1 MYQNILQYYIDGKDK
16 EDDNESFRV
25 WNLTKWLLEANL
37 EFRNHYQDS
46 AAKTKTHSRVEN
58 FKPRVKRYVEEL
70 VNMGLIRQIGT
81 AKETKGTGTVDIFQF
96 TIIGRVVAW
105 IVESLNPAKREYAV
119 NGLYNLLQSH
129 YQPIENH
136 QMPLHTQWALSFCQD
151 IQPVCGFLLLW
162 EPYH

>member
-1 MYQNILQYYIDGKDK
+1 MHDKNDVKNVRHPNIIFGKYKDKVTFTKKALLYQNILQYYIDGKDK
-16 EDDNESFRV
+16 EEDNESFRV

-119 NGLYNLLQSH
+119 NGLYNKS
-129 YQPIENH
+129 
-136 QMPLHTQWALSFCQD
+136 LSKEDF
-151 IQPVCGFLLLW
+151 
-162 EPYH
+162 